1 MVIVRLIGGLANQMF
16 PYAAGRS
23 LAHRLNTELKL
34 DITGFAVYR
43 QKVNL
48 APRSY
53 GLGAFSI
60 RESFATTE
68 EIEALKT
75 GRQSLLNRLG
85 KKFLKLSSPLPA
97 TYLKEKQFEFDPE
110 ILQLTGD
117 VYLDGNWNSYKYF
130 EDIEENIR
138 TDFTFRHSQ
147 TGKNLDM
154 CRMIAATESV
164 SLHIR
169 RGDFLS
175 NPKVNA
181 LYGTCDLDYYLR
193 CVEDLAKR
201 VEEPHFF
208 IFSDEPEWVRGNLH
222 LPFAMTV
229 IDHNGPD
236 QAHEDMRL
244 MSQCRHHIL
253 ANSGFSW
260 WGAWLDRRQDKLVYV
275 PREWFRSGRYDTGT
289 LLPPSWLRM

>member
-16 PYAAGRS
+16 PYAVGRS
-23 LAHRLNTELKL
+23 LAHRLGTELKL

-43 QKVNL
+43 QKINL

-53 GLGAFSI
+53 GLDAFSI
-60 RESFATTE
+60 QETFATTE
-68 EIEALKT
+68 EIESLKI
-75 GRQSLLNRLG
+75 GRRSLRSRAG
-85 KKFLKLSSPLPA
+85 KMLFGISTPPPA
-97 TYLKEKQFEFDPE
+97 TYVKEKQFEFDPE

-117 VYLDGNWNSYKYF
+117 VYLDGNWNSYRYF
-130 EDIEENIR
+130 EDIEETIR
-138 TDFTFRHSQ
+138 SEFTFKHPQS
-147 TGKNLDM
+147 GKNLDLFK
-154 CRMIAATESV
+154 MIAATESV

-169 RGDFLS
+169 RGDFVS

-181 LYGTCDLDYYLR
+181 LYGTCDLDYYQR

-222 LPFAMTV
+222 LPFAMTI

-236 QAHEDMRL
+236 QAHEDLRL

-275 PREWFRSGRYDTGT
+275 PREWFKSSRYDTDT
-289 LLPPSWLRM
+289 LLPSLWLRM

>member
-16 PYAAGRS
+16 PYAVGRS
-23 LAHRLNTELKL
+23 LAHRLGTELKL
-34 DITGFAVYR
+34 DISGFAVYR
-43 QKVNL
+43 QKANL

-53 GLGAFSI
+53 GLDVFSI
-60 RESFATTE
+60 REDFATNE
-68 EIEALKT
+68 EIESLKI
-75 GRQSLLNRLG
+75 GRRSLWNRARKMLFG
-85 KKFLKLSSPLPA
+85 ISTPPPA
-97 TYLKEKQFEFDPE
+97 TYVKEKQFEFDPE

-117 VYLDGNWNSYKYF
+117 VYLVGNWNSYKYF
-130 EDIEENIR
+130 EDTEEIIR
-138 TDFTFRHSQ
+138 SEFTFRHPQ
-147 TGKNLDM
+147 TGKNLDLS
-154 CRMIAATESV
+154 RMIAATESV

-169 RGDFLS
+169 RGDFVS

-181 LYGTCDLDYYLR
+181 LYGTCGLDYYQR
-193 CVEDLAKR
+193 CVEALAKR

-208 IFSDEPEWVRGNLH
+208 IFSDEPGWVRDNLR
-222 LPFAMTV
+222 LPFAMTIV
-229 IDHNGPD
+229 DHNGPD
-236 QAHEDMRL
+236 RAHEDLRL

>member
-16 PYAAGRS
+16 PYAVGRS
-23 LAHRLNTELKL
+23 LAHRLGTELKL
-34 DITGFAVYR
+34 DISGFAVYR
-43 QKVNL
+43 QKANL

-53 GLGAFSI
+53 GLDAFFI
-60 RESFATTE
+60 REVFATTE
-68 EIEALKT
+68 EIESLKV
-75 GRQSLLNRLG
+75 GRRSLWSRARKMLFG
-85 KKFLKLSSPLPA
+85 ISTPPPV
-97 TYLKEKQFEFDPE
+97 TYVKEKQFEFDPE

-117 VYLDGNWNSYKYF
+117 VYLDGNWNSYRYF
-130 EDIEENIR
+130 EDTEEIIR
-138 TDFTFRHSQ
+138 SEFTFRHPQS
-147 TGKNLDM
+147 GKNLDLLGK
-154 CRMIAATESV
+154 IVTTESV

-169 RGDFLS
+169 RGDFAS

-181 LYGTCDLDYYLR
+181 LYGTCDLDYYQR
-193 CVEDLAKR
+193 CVNDLAKR

-222 LPFAMTV
+222 LPFAMTI

-236 QAHEDMRL
+236 QAHEDLRL

-260 WGAWLDRRQDKLVYV
+260 WGAWLDRRQDKLVYA
-275 PREWFRSGRYDTGT
+275 PKEWFKSGRYDTGT
-289 LLPPSWLRM
+289 LLPPSWFRM